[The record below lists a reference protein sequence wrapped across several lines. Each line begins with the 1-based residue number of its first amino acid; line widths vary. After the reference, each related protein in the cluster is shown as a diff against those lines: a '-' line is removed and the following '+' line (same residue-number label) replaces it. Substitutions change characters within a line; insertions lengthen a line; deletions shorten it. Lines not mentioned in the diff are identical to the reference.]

1 MLFVKK
7 NAQNQMKVYKGKN
20 QGPAS
25 SQNNYN
31 KSGANLAPG
40 SGLELQ

>member
-20 QGPAS
+20 
-25 SQNNYN
+25 
-31 KSGANLAPG
+31 
-40 SGLELQ
+40 